1 MIITCKKEIPFRWIF
16 FAILPWASIAYTG
29 GVAGVAFVFS
39 LKKFVDNPAGL
50 TFILSLPTFIS
61 MVTGPCTCFMSDR
74 IWTRFGRR
82 KPFIITSWIGMGGC
96 LILMPLMSNFWAL
109 VATFIAYSFFSDL
122 NSPIDP
128 LQQEITPPQERG
140 RSTGAMQWCWNL
152 ANITFYFVA
161 LGRFD
166 DVQYMNGLLL
176 TGETVIYWSGA
187 LLLTVMLLLII
198 LGIKEID
205 QKSPLVGQRLSFK
218 SVFGGIL
225 DQELWPVYMLVLGA
239 AALGSGLGPLSNL
252 LYTDQWAYSKQ
263 DMGINMAAGGVINIF
278 IIGLLTIFADKL
290 NRMRAY
296 QTLITL
302 SVIVNLSYF
311 CYVTFLL
318 PDQRPSLIEI
328 ITFGE
333 TGSIIGLLTGM
344 VYFPLVYDYI
354 RRNKLGTYVAGAN
367 LINRIT
373 AFITLNGVGLFIW
386 IFAICFQPPAGEMT
400 RVVLRDSYQQKGDV
414 LPLLQ
419 SQSWINPGDN
429 TAVPGSSI
437 TATTWQATGAVSAT
451 GRCWEVRQHDKSS
464 EELEATRQ
472 RLQQQESLLLGN
484 LPPIG
489 KAVPGN
495 SVANP
500 SSDGNKEPT
509 PEELAQEISTIDSK
523 LAARAFAFR
532 DRVVAVLKDR
542 MIADGDQVVDAKIGE
557 VLLIEFPT
565 KIRPDAHELDGILRL
580 LREQHPEVI
589 DLRPVKLET
598 GYDITVSVLLSET
611 SDKDTS
617 VNYWREV
624 VTKAAQVKAPG
635 LLASD
640 VEPIKI
646 TQASALTLNL
656 MVVEEPLDTYV
667 SPINRVFN
675 LVLALFNREPRPD
688 HRLISLEQNLRSSQD
703 MNQLRVAVGSS
714 PKTISVTAVLPESS
728 TRVPLPDDPV
738 MQKLRGLLGPTS
750 APLILGQARDF
761 YDQIVKCAAAEKLT
775 VASPIIAASYAPMK
789 YNYMSGYLWMLLM
802 GVVGISL
809 TFVFSRLEAAGR
821 VRKLGAEEA
830 EASS

>member
-1 MIITCKKEIPFRWIF
+1 MIITCKREIPFRWIF

-39 LKKFVDNPAGL
+39 LKKFVENPAGL

-61 MVTGPCTCFMSDR
+61 MVTGPCTSFMSDR

-82 KPFIITSWIGMGGC
+82 KPFIITSWIGMGLC
-96 LILMPLMSNFWAL
+96 LVLMPLMANFWSL
-109 VATFIAYSFFSDL
+109 VVTYIAYGFFSDL

-166 DVQYMNGLLL
+166 DVRYMNGVTLS
-176 TGETVIYWSGA
+176 GETVIYWSGA
-187 LLLTVMLLLII
+187 LLLSVMLLLIM

-205 QKSPLVGQRLSFK
+205 QKSSLVGERLSFQ

-296 QTLITL
+296 QTLIVL

-367 LINRIT
+367 LINRLT
-373 AFITLNGVGLFIW
+373 AFITINGVGLFIW
-386 IFAICFQPPAGEMT
+386 IYALWFQPPAGEMT
-400 RVVLRDSYQQKGDV
+400 RVVLRDQYQHQDDV
-414 LPLLQ
+414 LPALQ
-419 SQSWINPGDN
+419 SQPWVYPGDN
-429 TAVPGSSI
+429 TIATRSAI
-437 TATTWQATGAVSAT
+437 TATAWQANGAVSAT
-451 GRCWEVRQHDKSS
+451 GRCWEVRLRDPSS
-464 EELEATRQ
+464 EELAATRE
-472 RLQQQESLLLGN
+472 RLEQQESLLLGN
-484 LPPIG
+484 R
-489 KAVPGN
+489 A
-495 SVANP
+495 SVNHLGAGASIPTHSP
-500 SSDGNKEPT
+500 SGEKNPT
-509 PEELAQEISTIDSK
+509 PEELSQDINGIDSS
-523 LAARAFAFR
+523 LAQRAQAFQQS
-532 DRVVAVLKDR
+532 VTGFLKDR
-542 MIADGDQVVDAKIGE
+542 MIADGDQILDAKMGQ
-557 VLLIEFPT
+557 VLLMELPT
-565 KIRPDAHELDGILRL
+565 TTRPEARELESVLRL
-580 LREQHPEVI
+580 LREQYPEIV
-589 DLRPVKLET
+589 DLRPVKLDS
-598 GYDITVSVLLSET
+598 GYGITVSALMDEST
-611 SDKDTS
+611 
-617 VNYWREV
+617 REYGEPHFWQTAV
-624 VTKAAQVKAPG
+624 MKAAAVKAPG
-635 LLASD
+635 LLTTG
-640 VEPIKI
+640 VEPAK
-646 TQASALTLNL
+646 TDRASALTLNL
-656 MVVEEPLDTYV
+656 LLVEEPLDTYV

-675 LVLALFNREPRPD
+675 LVLALFDREPRPD
-688 HRLISLEQNLRSSQD
+688 HRLISLEQNLRSSQEID
-703 MNQLRVAVGSS
+703 QLRVRPGPLA
-714 PKTISVTAVLPESS
+714 KTILVTALLPHSPAKAPE
-728 TRVPLPDDPV
+728 PGDPV
-738 MQKLRGLLGPTS
+738 TQKLQQLLGQTS
-750 APLILGQARDF
+750 TPDTLAQARDF
-761 YDQIVKCAAAEKLT
+761 YDRIVKSAAAEKLT
-775 VASPIIAASYAPMK
+775 VARPIIVSSYAPMK

-802 GVVGISL
+802 GLVGIGL
-809 TFVFSRLEAAGR
+809 TFVFSRLEAQGR
-821 VRKLGAEEA
+821 VRKVGAEEA
-830 EASS
+830 QESS